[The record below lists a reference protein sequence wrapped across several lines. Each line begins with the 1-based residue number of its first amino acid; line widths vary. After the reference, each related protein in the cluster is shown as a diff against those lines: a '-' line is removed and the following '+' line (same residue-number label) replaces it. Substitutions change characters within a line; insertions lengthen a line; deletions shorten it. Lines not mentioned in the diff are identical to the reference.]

1 MGRKVQMRYSI
12 IEQGNGFSVR
22 IDDVCGQKQ
31 ELLKKLHRCRQSA
44 WACPSGE
51 CRNIESIDERSEN
64 GSVVLTLMPRLDTR
78 LDRAGI
84 SECVHYML
92 GQAVEP

>member
-1 MGRKVQMRYSI
+1 MKYWI

-22 IDDVCGQKQ
+22 IDNVRGEEQA
-31 ELLKKLHRCRQSA
+31 LLDKLRRCRQSA

-51 CRNIESIDERSEN
+51 CRNVASIDERADD
-64 GSVVLTLMPRLDTR
+64 GSIVLSLAPRPDTR

-84 SECVHYML
+84 TECLQYML
-92 GQAVEP
+92 GQAVAA

>member
-1 MGRKVQMRYSI
+1 MKYWI

-22 IDDVCGQKQ
+22 IDDVRGQEKT
-31 ELLKKLHRCRQSA
+31 LLNKIRQCRQSA

-51 CRNIESIDERSEN
+51 CRNIASIDERAED
-64 GSVVLTLMPRLDTR
+64 GSIVLSLTPRPDIR

-84 SECVHYML
+84 TECLQYML
-92 GQAVEP
+92 GQAVEGQ